1 MTARALAPQQ
11 SEASFQRAV
20 IEYARLQG
28 FRVGHVHDSRRQVR
42 PGVLVGDRD
51 AAGIPDLIMVR
62 GETVVFAE
70 LKSAKGR
77 LRPEQT
83 AWLDALVVVAEAAP
97 EHVKIRVWSPLS
109 WADIEFTLGRR
120 ELWRDVRSTAT
131 CS

>member
-20 IEYARLQG
+20 IQYARLQG
-28 FRVGHVHDSRRQVR
+28 FRVAHVHDSRRQVA

-62 GETVVFAE
+62 GETLVFAE

-97 EHVKIRVWSPLS
+97 ENVKIRVWSPAS

-120 ELWRDVRSTAT
+120 DG
-131 CS
+131 